1 MGLPIR
7 PIDAMIR
14 AERQRRLD
22 WTRFRFTAN
31 GESVVTRTKHCFQI
45 ESRPYQPIAFLSVAE
60 RFCRHISMKQKYYV
74 DFCHKI
80 WSFEDKMSNFAPRND
95 KKIVYR

>member
-22 WTRFRFTAN
+22 WTRFRITAN
-31 GESVVTRTKHCFQI
+31 GEIVVTRTKHCFQI
-45 ESRPYQPIAFLSVAE
+45 ESRPYRPIVFLSVAE
-60 RFCRHISMKQKYYV
+60 WFRRHISIKQKYYV
-74 DFCHKI
+74 DFCHKNLE
-80 WSFEDKMSNFAPRND
+80 F
-95 KKIVYR
+95 